1 MKIFDYIEFFEV
13 SGKVVGVIV
22 LLFFAMQLI
31 VEMLKAKGVVAAEI
45 VSIRTRIQRKKEAR
59 EQKEKDQETIRQMA
73 ELLPTL
79 KEVPAMLKSTGEF
92 LGNVERHYSDDNIR
106 MRDDWI
112 KNVNQKLEDH
122 DELMQFLVQTANE
135 NSENI
140 RAILIESKRSAIID
154 FASKTIDPNVPV
166 TRAEFNRIFRIHN
179 EYEEIINKHKIKNGE
194 VDMAIDLIRE
204 SYEEHMRK
212 HTFLEDVRGFTSKE

>member
-1 MKIFDYIEFFEV
+1 MKIFDYIEFFGIT
-13 SGKVVGVIV
+13 GKIVGVIV
-22 LLFFAMQLI
+22 LLFFLMQLI
-31 VEMLKAKGVVAAEI
+31 VELLKTKGVVAAEI
-45 VSIRTRIQRKKEAR
+45 VSIRSKIEQRR
-59 EQKEKDQETIRQMA
+59 KEKETIRQMA

-92 LGNVERHYSDDNIR
+92 LGNVEKHYSEDNIK

-112 KNVNQKLEDH
+112 KNVNQKLECH
-122 DELMQFLVQTANE
+122 DELMQGLVSTAKE

-140 RAILIESKRSAIID
+140 RTILIESKRSAIID

-179 EYEEIINKHKIKNGE
+179 EYEEIITKHKIKNGE
-194 VDMAIDLIRE
+194 VDMAIGLIRE
-204 SYEEHMRK
+204 SYEEHMRN

>member
-1 MKIFDYIEFFEV
+1 MKIFDYLEFFEA
-13 SGKVVGVIV
+13 SGKFVVVVV
-22 LLFFAMQLI
+22 LLFFVMQLI
-31 VEMLKAKGVVAAEI
+31 VEILKAKGVVAAEI
-45 VSIRTRIQRKKEAR
+45 VSIRSRMDQKR
-59 EQKEKDQETIRQMA
+59 KEKETIRQMA

-79 KEVPAMLKSTGEF
+79 KDVPAMLKSTGEF
-92 LGNVERHYSDDNIR
+92 LGNVEKHYSDDNIK

-112 KNVNQKLEDH
+112 KNVNQKLEGH
-122 DELMQFLVQTANE
+122 DELMQFLVDTAHE

-194 VDMAIDLIRE
+194 VDMAIGLIRE
-204 SYEEHMRK
+204 SYEEHMRN

>member
-22 LLFFAMQLI
+22 LLFFVMQLI
-31 VEMLKAKGVVAAEI
+31 VEMLKAKGVVSAEI
-45 VSIRTRIQRKKEAR
+45 VSIRSRIERKRNEKEQRK
-59 EQKEKDQETIRQMA
+59 KDQETIRQMA

-112 KNVNQKLEDH
+112 KNVNQKLVEH

>member
-1 MKIFDYIEFFEV
+1 MKIFDYIEFFGMT
-13 SGKVVGVIV
+13 GKIVGAIV
-22 LLFFAMQLI
+22 LLFFLMQLI
-31 VEMLKAKGVVAAEI
+31 VELLKAKGVVAAEI
-45 VSIRTRIQRKKEAR
+45 VSIRSKNEQRR
-59 EQKEKDQETIRQMA
+59 KEKETIRQMA

-92 LGNVERHYSDDNIR
+92 LGNVEKHYSDDNIK

-112 KNVNQKLEDH
+112 KNVNQKLEAH
-122 DELMQFLVQTANE
+122 DEMMQGLVSTAYE

-140 RAILIESKRSAIID
+140 RSILIESKRSAIID

-194 VDMAIDLIRE
+194 VDMAIGLIRE
-204 SYEEHMRK
+204 SYEEHMRN

>member
-1 MKIFDYIEFFEV
+1 MKIFDYIEFFGIT
-13 SGKVVGVIV
+13 GKIVGVVV
-22 LLFFAMQLI
+22 LLFFLMQLI
-31 VEMLKAKGVVAAEI
+31 VELLKAKGVVSAEI
-45 VSIRTRIQRKKEAR
+45 VSIRSRM
-59 EQKEKDQETIRQMA
+59 EQKRKEKETIRQMA

-79 KEVPAMLKSTGEF
+79 KEVPVMLKSTGEF
-92 LGNVERHYSDDNIR
+92 LGNVEKHYSDDNIK

-112 KNVNQKLEDH
+112 KNVNQKLECH
-122 DELMQFLVQTANE
+122 DSLMQVLVDTAHE

-140 RAILIESKRSAIID
+140 RTILIESKRSAIID

-179 EYEEIINKHKIKNGE
+179 EYEEIITKHKIKNGE
-194 VDMAIDLIRE
+194 VDMAIGLIRE
-204 SYEEHMRK
+204 SYEEHMRN

>member
-1 MKIFDYIEFFEV
+1 
-13 SGKVVGVIV
+13 
-22 LLFFAMQLI
+22 
-31 VEMLKAKGVVAAEI
+31 
-45 VSIRTRIQRKKEAR
+45 
-59 EQKEKDQETIRQMA
+59 MA

-92 LGNVERHYSDDNIR
+92 LGNVEKHYSEDNIR

-112 KNVNQKLEDH
+112 KNVNQKLEGH
-122 DELMQFLVQTANE
+122 DELMQFLVDTAHE

-166 TRAEFNRIFRIHN
+166 TRAELNRIFRIHN

-194 VDMAIDLIRE
+194 VDMAIGLIRE
-204 SYEEHMRK
+204 SYEEHMRN

>member
-1 MKIFDYIEFFEV
+1 MKIFDYIEFFKV
-13 SGKVVGVIV
+13 SGKIVGVIV

-45 VSIRTRIQRKKEAR
+45 VSIRTRVQRKREEK
-59 EQKEKDQETIRQMA
+59 EQKAKDQETIRQMA

-92 LGNVERHYSDDNIR
+92 LGNVEKHYSDDNIR

-112 KNVNQKLEDH
+112 KNVNQKLLEH

-179 EYEEIINKHKIKNGE
+179 EYEEIINKHNIKNGE

>member
-1 MKIFDYIEFFEV
+1 MNIFDYIEFFES
-13 SGKVVGVIV
+13 SGKIVGVAV
-22 LLFFAMQLI
+22 LLLFLMQLI
-31 VEMLKAKGVVAAEI
+31 VEVLKTKGVVAAEI
-45 VSIRTRIQRKKEAR
+45 VSIRTRV
-59 EQKEKDQETIRQMA
+59 EQKRKEKETIRQMA

-79 KEVPAMLKSTGEF
+79 REVPEMLRSTGVF
-92 LGNVERHYSDDNIR
+92 LGNVERHYSEDNIR

-112 KNVNQKLEDH
+112 KNVNKKLVEH

-140 RAILIESKRSAIID
+140 RTILIESKRSAIID

-194 VDMAIDLIRE
+194 VDTAIDLIRE

-212 HTFLEDVRGFTSKE
+212 HTFLEDVRGFTSRE

>member
-13 SGKVVGVIV
+13 SGRVVGIIV

-31 VEMLKAKGVVAAEI
+31 VELLKAKGVVAAEI
-45 VSIRTRIQRKKEAR
+45 ISIRSGIQRRKEKKA
-59 EQKEKDQETIRQMA
+59 QKEKDQETIRQMA

-92 LGNVERHYSDDNIR
+92 LGNVEKHYSDDNIR

-112 KNVNQKLEDH
+112 KNVNQKLEGH

-179 EYEEIINKHKIKNGE
+179 EYEEIIHKHMIKNGE
-194 VDMAIDLIRE
+194 VDMAIGLIRE
-204 SYEEHMRK
+204 SYEEHMRN